1 MPKKT
6 EEEKFCCI
14 VSRWLEEFSEAREHL
29 INARREVLLAI
40 KTILDKELERLEKAS
55 HKKEPL
61 RKVEVK

>member
-1 MPKKT
+1 MPKKNK
-6 EEEKFCCI
+6 EEKFCCI
-14 VSRWLEEFSEAREHL
+14 VSQWLEEFSDAREHL

-55 HKKEPL
+55 QKKEPL